1 MSKKTDKRFQPKP
14 SAVGLAVALAFAS
27 GAPAWALPTGEQVV
41 AGQVSVGRPSAGN
54 MVIQQG
60 TSSAI
65 VNWNGFSIGGNEAV
79 RIQQPGASSVILNR
93 VLGNSP
99 SGIYG
104 QLSANG
110 TVFLVNPNGVLF
122 GPARASMSARWS
134 PRRCRS
140 ATPIFSADATAS
152 AAAAARWSI
161 KAASRRPS
169 TARWRCSAAASAT
182 MARSSRRSAP
192 RRSPRAVRSR
202 SIWPAMACRS

>member
-65 VNWNGFSIGGNEAV
+65 VNWSGFSIGGNEAV

-93 VLGNSP
+93 VLGNNP

-122 GPARASMSARWS
+122 GPGARVDVGSLVASTLSISNTDFLGGRYS
-134 PRRCRS
+134 FGGRGGS
-140 ATPIFSADATAS
+140 VINQGSITAAEHGDRKS
-152 AAAAARWSI
+152 
-161 KAASRRPS
+161 
-169 TARWRCSAAASAT
+169 
-182 MARSSRRSAP
+182 
-192 RRSPRAVRSR
+192 VV
-202 SIWPAMACRS
+202 